1 MSNDRTTNSKILQE
15 YYTQHRTDLS
25 RLEPRVKTKWE
36 MATKIVDNLY
46 AFPVSSCPWET
57 NYFSTTEFLNSE
69 GEFISGNLIPTEGVR
84 RNRANWLLGRA
95 ENVYDHREIDSW
107 FAVGLV
113 WGAVAAQI
121 LFKTYLAQ
129 ETAKEETL
137 PSQKQLLDNMSLI
150 GSVQSSGKTHLR
162 KLLKQHTFN
171 AETQENI
178 NAPLNSFKPLL
189 GNVKQRYYCRVNARM
204 VFCIKSVVDG
214 ANLLSQKI
222 VNNERHW
229 NEGKDRWIYDL
240 GHTMD
245 IVDYCVELKKQDR
258 K

>member
-1 MSNDRTTNSKILQE
+1 MSNDRSTNSKILQE

-25 RLEPRVKTKWE
+25 RLEPRVKTKWQ
-36 MATKIVDNLY
+36 MATEIVDNTY
-46 AFPVSSCPWET
+46 AFPISSCPWENT
-57 NYFSTTEFLNSE
+57 YFTTKEFLNSE
-69 GEFISGNLIPTEGVR
+69 GEFINGNLIPTEGIR

-95 ENVYDHREIDSW
+95 ENIYDQREIDSW
-107 FAVGLV
+107 FAVGLA

-129 ETAKEETL
+129 ETAKENTL
-137 PSQKQLLDNMSLI
+137 PSQKELIDQMSLI
-150 GSVQSSGKTHLR
+150 GSVQKSGKTHLR
-162 KLLKQHTFN
+162 KLLRQHTYN
-171 AETQENI
+171 AKTQENI
-178 NAPLNSFKPLL
+178 NAPLNAFVPTS
-189 GNVKQRYYCRVNARM
+189 GNVKIRYYCRVNARM

-229 NEGKDRWIYDL
+229 NEGQDRWVYDL

-258 K
+258 Q

>member
-1 MSNDRTTNSKILQE
+1 
-15 YYTQHRTDLS
+15 
-25 RLEPRVKTKWE
+25 

-46 AFPVSSCPWET
+46 AFPVSSCPWEA
-57 NYFSTTEFLNSE
+57 NYFSTNEFLNSE
-69 GEFISGNLIPTEGVR
+69 GEVISGNSVPTEGIR

-95 ENVYDHREIDSW
+95 ENIYDQREIDSW
-107 FAVGLV
+107 FSVGLV
-113 WGAVAAQI
+113 WGAIAAQI
-121 LFKTYLAQ
+121 LFKTYLAK

-137 PSQKQLLDNMSLI
+137 PSQTQLLDNMSLI

-162 KLLKQHTFN
+162 RLLRQHTFN
-171 AETQENI
+171 VKTQENLY
-178 NAPLNSFKPLL
+178 APLNSFTPSK
-189 GNVKQRYYCRVNARM
+189 GNVKRRYYCRVNARM

-229 NEGKDRWIYDL
+229 NEEKDRWLYDL